1 MNPAPN
7 WFGSVHSTQQSPAAV
22 CGRSG
27 SVARITSISREEMHS
42 PPAPGAP
49 SVAAAS
55 QAHFGSAVH
64 SPHDT
69 KVRQYSVHSEPVISI
84 EFMARPLSMLFIVLA
99 GSSYSPHAG
108 SSK

>member
-1 MNPAPN
+1 M
-7 WFGSVHSTQQSPAAV
+7 HSTQQSPAAV

-64 SPHDT
+64 SPHDK

-84 EFMARPLSMLFIVLA
+84 EFIARLTLFIVLA
-99 GSSYSPHAG
+99 GSVYSPHAG

>member
-1 MNPAPN
+1 
-7 WFGSVHSTQQSPAAV
+7 
-22 CGRSG
+22 
-27 SVARITSISREEMHS
+27 MHS

-69 KVRQYSVHSEPVISI
+69 KVRQYLWRGGSGSQRIAPNSAELRHNCAELIARQYSVHSEPVISI
-84 EFMARPLSMLFIVLA
+84 EFIARLTLFIVLA

>member
-1 MNPAPN
+1 
-7 WFGSVHSTQQSPAAV
+7 
-22 CGRSG
+22 
-27 SVARITSISREEMHS
+27 MHS

-55 QAHFGSAVH
+55 HAHFGSAVH

-84 EFMARPLSMLFIVLA
+84 EFIARLTLFIVLA
-99 GSSYSPHAG
+99 GSVYSPHAG

>member
-1 MNPAPN
+1 
-7 WFGSVHSTQQSPAAV
+7 
-22 CGRSG
+22 
-27 SVARITSISREEMHS
+27 MHS

-84 EFMARPLSMLFIVLA
+84 EFIERLTLFIVLA
-99 GSSYSPHAG
+99 ASSYSPHAG

>member
-1 MNPAPN
+1 M
-7 WFGSVHSTQQSPAAV
+7 HSTQQSPAAV

-84 EFMARPLSMLFIVLA
+84 EFIARLTLFIVLA
-99 GSSYSPHAG
+99 GSVYSPHAG

>member
-1 MNPAPN
+1 
-7 WFGSVHSTQQSPAAV
+7 
-22 CGRSG
+22 
-27 SVARITSISREEMHS
+27 MHS

-84 EFMARPLSMLFIVLA
+84 EFIARLTLFIVLA